1 VLLENRGNLPA
12 TADSPIRRFNAT
24 IKSLGKKVPI
34 AASPLSASVLMAG
47 ALAAFVLAAS
57 LWALTREWDKP
68 LLDLHS
74 FRQTQTA
81 ISTYHRVGN
90 PGVFLD

>member
-1 VLLENRGNLPA
+1 
-12 TADSPIRRFNAT
+12 
-24 IKSLGKKVPI
+24 
-34 AASPLSASVLMAG
+34 MAG